1 MKIKTKLN
9 LGVGLLFL
17 LIIILSLVSAFYIF
31 SIKKDTEN
39 ILKANYNTLEYS
51 RNMLLSLDEINSNGK
66 KAITT
71 FETNLDQQS
80 NNVTEAG
87 EDVATRNL
95 QNTFNLLKKNCTDE
109 THIKKAFS
117 SDEIKKWVPDNQ
129 NLKAFSEETLKSQ
142 IRQDIF
148 EIMKLNMVAIK
159 QKSDVAEHTAETA
172 NLWIAITGSLC
183 FLIAFNLLINLPNN
197 IANPIKELT
206 ESIKEIANKNY
217 SERVHF
223 MSHNEF
229 GDLAKSFNTMAQK
242 LEEYHNSNLY
252 KLLFEKKRL
261 ETLINNMHDPIIGL
275 DNQGLILFVND
286 EALKIIG
293 MKSED
298 VIGKTAATLALTND
312 LMKSLII
319 KNLENESQLLGQKT
333 PPMKIFAD
341 GKESY
346 FEKENVNI
354 TIQPTGEEDTID
366 IGDVIILRNIT
377 PFKEL
382 DFAKTNFIAT
392 ISHELKTP
400 ISAIKFSL
408 LLLEKE
414 QTGILNEEQIY
425 LIDSIKD
432 DSQRLLKITGE
443 LLELSQVE
451 TGNIQLN
458 IEKSNPYE
466 MVQYATEAV
475 KMQAEQKQIEL
486 VVEAE
491 ENLPDIKAD
500 SEKTVWVLIN
510 FLTNAIRYSSEKS
523 KIILKLKTDNHQVLF
538 TVVDTGKGIDNHY
551 LAKVF
556 DKYFQI
562 PGSHKTGTGLGLA
575 ISKEFIEAQGGTI
588 GVESELGLGSA
599 FYFKLA
605 TV

>member
-17 LIIILSLVSAFYIF
+17 LIIILTLVSAFYVF
-31 SIKKDTEN
+31 LIKKDTQN

-51 RNMLLSLDEINSNGK
+51 RNMLYSLDEIRNNEGK
-66 KAITT
+66 SIAA
-71 FETNLDQQS
+71 FETNLNKQ
-80 NNVTEAG
+80 NKNITEVG
-87 EDVATRNL
+87 EDYATRNL
-95 QNTFNLLKKNCTDE
+95 HKSFTLLKQNKN
-109 THIKKAFS
+109 
-117 SDEIKKWVPDNQ
+117 
-129 NLKAFSEETLKSQ
+129 SEVVKSQ
-142 IRQDIF
+142 IRLDIF
-148 EIMKLNMVAIK
+148 EIMKLNMIAIK
-159 QKSDVAEHTAETA
+159 QKSDIANRTAETA
-172 NLWIAITGSLC
+172 NMWIAITGTLC
-183 FLIAFNLLINLPNN
+183 FLIAFNLLVNLPNN

-206 ESIKEIANKNY
+206 ASIKEIANKNY

-223 MSHNEF
+223 MNHNEF
-229 GDLAKSFNTMAQK
+229 GDLAKSFNTMAKK

-252 KLLFEKKRL
+252 KLSFEKKRL

-275 DNQGLILFVND
+275 DNQGTILFVND

-298 VIGKTAATLALTND
+298 VLGEIATTLALKND

-319 KNLENESQLLGQKT
+319 KNLESDTYTTGQKLL
-333 PPMKIFAD
+333 PMKIFAD

-354 TIQPTGEEDTID
+354 TIKPTGEDQTID

-400 ISAIKFSL
+400 ISSIKFSL
-408 LLLEKE
+408 QLLEKE
-414 QTGILNEEQIY
+414 QTGTLNDEQKH
-425 LIDSIKD
+425 LIESINE

-458 IEKSNPYE
+458 IEKSDPY
-466 MVQYATEAV
+466 QIIHYATEAV

-486 VVEAE
+486 HVETDD
-491 ENLPDIKAD
+491 NLPMVKAD
-500 SEKTVWVLIN
+500 SEKTSWVLIN

-523 KIILKLKTDNHQVLF
+523 VIAVKLKSDSQHILF
-538 TVVDTGKGIDNHY
+538 MVVDTGKGIDNRY
-551 LAKVF
+551 RSKVF

-562 PGSHKTGTGLGLA
+562 PGSQKTGTGLGLA
-575 ISKEFIEAQGGTI
+575 ISKEFIEAQGGSI
-588 GVESELGLGSA
+588 GVESELGLGST
-599 FYFKLA
+599 FYFKLLSA
-605 TV
+605 

>member
-1 MKIKTKLN
+1 MRIKTKLN
-9 LGVGLLFL
+9 LGVGLLFVM
-17 LIIILSLVSAFYIF
+17 IIILTLVSAFYIF

-51 RNMLLSLDEINSNGK
+51 RNMLHSLDEINGDEG
-66 KAITT
+66 KAIVM
-71 FETNLDQQS
+71 FETNLNKQ
-80 NNVTEAG
+80 NKNVTEVG
-87 EDVATRNL
+87 ERDATRNL
-95 QNTFNLLKKNCTDE
+95 QKTFALLKENKKSEALKN
-109 THIKKAFS
+109 
-117 SDEIKKWVPDNQ
+117 
-129 NLKAFSEETLKSQ
+129 Q
-142 IRQDIF
+142 IRLDIF
-148 EIMKLNMVAIK
+148 EIMKLNMNAIK
-159 QKSDVAEHTAETA
+159 QKSDIANRTAETA
-172 NLWIAITGSLC
+172 NMWIAITGTLC
-183 FLIAFNLLINLPNN
+183 FLIAFNLLVNLPNN

-206 ESIKEIANKNY
+206 ASIKEIANKNY

-223 MSHNEF
+223 MNHNEF

-252 KLLFEKKRL
+252 KLSFEKKRL

-293 MKSED
+293 LKSED
-298 VIGKTAATLALTND
+298 VLGKTAMSLALTND
-312 LMKSLII
+312 LMKSLIS
-319 KNLENESQLLGQKT
+319 KKLEIGSKTSGQKE

-354 TIQPTGEEDTID
+354 TIQPTGEYQTIN

-408 LLLEKE
+408 HLLERQ
-414 QTGILNEEQIY
+414 QTGILNDEQKH
-425 LIDSIKD
+425 LIESIKE
-432 DSQRLLKITGE
+432 DSERLLKITGE

-458 IEKSNPYE
+458 IEKSDPYQI
-466 MVQYATEAV
+466 VHFATEAIKV
-475 KMQAEQKQIEL
+475 QAEQKQIEL
-486 VVEAE
+486 LVETDAG
-491 ENLPDIKAD
+491 LPMVKAD
-500 SEKTVWVLIN
+500 SEKTSWVLIN

-523 KIILKLKTDNHQVLF
+523 MIKVKLESDGNQILF
-538 TVVDTGKGIDNHY
+538 TVVDTGKGIDKRY
-551 LAKVF
+551 LSKVF

-562 PGSHKTGTGLGLA
+562 PGSHKAGTGLGLA

-588 GVESELGLGSA
+588 GVESELGLGST
-599 FYFKLA
+599 FYFKLLSA
-605 TV
+605 